1 MVGLQIQ
8 LAPYF
13 FDVFVLTTKNYQTLN
28 KMKFVV
34 QTVENSQ
41 NSKII
46 FFSDL
51 ITQIHQKNRE
61 QAESEEPPLKTPP

>member
-51 ITQIHQKNRE
+51 ITQIHQKIGSKLNLK
-61 QAESEEPPLKTPP
+61 SPP